1 MLVRT
6 EGVECPRNRNLTVNP
21 PPPLPDLSLVVQAF
35 ANIPHSRLLRL
46 RLDEI
51 RHGSAAMS
59 VAWDERLIGNP
70 RTRVVHSGVITTLLD
85 TLCGLVVMASVPD
98 GTALATLDLRI
109 DYLRPATPEET
120 IRASAEC
127 YKVTNSIAFVRGTA
141 FHRQKADAIAHCAGT
156 FMLGGA
162 GFTAGPPR
170 TPASGAN
177 ASGPDASG
185 PDASGPGGT
194 PC

>member
-1 MLVRT
+1 MS
-6 EGVECPRNRNLTVNP
+6 PAP
-21 PPPLPDLSLVVQAF
+21 PPPDLSLVVQAF
-35 ANIPHSRLLRL
+35 ANIPHSRLLGL

-51 RHGSAAMS
+51 RHGHAAMS

-70 RTRVVHSGVITTLLD
+70 RTRVVHSGVITALLD
-85 TLCGLVVMASVPD
+85 TLCGLVVMSAVPD

-109 DYLRPATPEET
+109 DYLRPATPGET
-120 IRASAEC
+120 IRAAAEC
-127 YKVTNSIAFVRGTA
+127 YKVTSSIAFVRGSA
-141 FHRQKADAIAHCAGT
+141 FHTRKEDAIAHCTGT

-170 TPASGAN
+170 DAASSPSGNPAGTIGGEGGSADSG
-177 ASGPDASG
+177 
-185 PDASGPGGT
+185 GGAQ